1 VREFVSKFVAT
12 ALPDGGF
19 LRQICKI
26 MADLKV
32 IWRAKNISGGLPI
45 SGGFLADL
53 TNFVWVCFCLGDLA
67 DSGGFGA
74 FISKKQLAS
83 HFFLL
88 KKKLIK
94 KKLQKIISK

>member
-1 VREFVSKFVAT
+1 
-12 ALPDGGF
+12 LPDGGF

-26 MADLKV
+26 LADLKV

-53 TNFVWVCFCLGDLA
+53 TNFVWVCFCLADLA

-83 HFFLL
+83 HFFC
-88 KKKLIK
+88 IK
-94 KKLQKIISK
+94 KK